1 MKLLFR
7 HRWLSGLAITLFSG
21 LLMLLLGGQ
30 VDLYLL
36 ALIFVLA
43 AAACSYPAF
52 LERSWQSRHL
62 PQDAVHVSADR
73 IRKGNEYDLYS
84 LFEMPAVY
92 DQIRNRYAL
101 KSGDPGAP
109 GLFLYFYL
117 PSWLYDIRSL
127 GPETVYKRL
136 AEKLKADLQDPSE
149 PDLIAQRSL
158 PLALG
163 FRFLSKNAY
172 PHHEMSRWISIV
184 RTLYF
189 RENTWVRGVLQ
200 SPRRQ
205 FRIHAPEDNEWR
217 TFLPFLEDTR
227 LLAGGETPSHDFRGN
242 GHRRLTLQEAERIG
256 AERVEYPE
264 RIPFGSLLTY
274 AKKGEISLEQYPEA
288 TDKLYIDRVNVLVNG
303 SEHRRE
309 ILQQL
314 RQAMNRELT
323 DEDFYPLFNYGQKLR
338 GYLPGGKA
346 ASDYVSSRGN
356 FALYYDA
363 DRGWTLLKLE
373 PGLVLKMQDAY
384 WDRGAADVAGAR
396 ALTTSRATLTSGAP
410 DSLLQFQVST
420 GTPTRGRIYVA
431 DSMIEQKLRDFAA
444 GHGYRILQPVG
455 SGAEGCSFLAEKDGL
470 RFYLKNPDG
479 QLAQEEIET
488 VGALKSKGLIPASI
502 QAFAEDRILVSQEF
516 PPVPRSGNAAKTA
529 ASLVFSYVKRVYET
543 GYLSLDL
550 TPEHIRMDPQERRF
564 FLIDFSGYARAAE
577 FASRPGELL
586 ADRKKIEYHTP
597 EETLEKYPDAERLQV
612 FLLGLLLHQVLS
624 EDGGLP
630 PALRALSEGA
640 EAYQS
645 QLTKDLEKF
654 SQHVSMQLA
663 GMLAFEPLKRASFA
677 ELQDGW
683 KCSAEEEEEF
693 WRRVKE

>member
-1 MKLLFR
+1 MF
-7 HRWLSGLAITLFSG
+7 SGLAHAFAGRT
-21 LLMLLLGGQ
+21 GGP
-30 VDLYLL
+30 L
-36 ALIFVLA
+36 
-43 AAACSYPAF
+43 PARFDICAGRRRHVRILSF

-62 PQDAVHVSADR
+62 PQDAIHVSADR

-127 GPETVYKRL
+127 GPDTVYKRI

-338 GYLPGGKA
+338 GYLPARQGRVRLREQPRKLRVVLRCGSRLDA
-346 ASDYVSSRGN
+346 AETRTGTRAEDAGCLLGPRRRRCRG
-356 FALYYDA
+356 
-363 DRGWTLLKLE
+363 
-373 PGLVLKMQDAY
+373 
-384 WDRGAADVAGAR
+384 R
-396 ALTTSRATLTSGAP
+396 ALR
-410 DSLLQFQVST
+410 
-420 GTPTRGRIYVA
+420 
-431 DSMIEQKLRDFAA
+431 
-444 GHGYRILQPVG
+444 
-455 SGAEGCSFLAEKDGL
+455 
-470 RFYLKNPDG
+470 
-479 QLAQEEIET
+479 
-488 VGALKSKGLIPASI
+488 
-502 QAFAEDRILVSQEF
+502 
-516 PPVPRSGNAAKTA
+516 
-529 ASLVFSYVKRVYET
+529 
-543 GYLSLDL
+543 
-550 TPEHIRMDPQERRF
+550 
-564 FLIDFSGYARAAE
+564 
-577 FASRPGELL
+577 
-586 ADRKKIEYHTP
+586 
-597 EETLEKYPDAERLQV
+597 
-612 FLLGLLLHQVLS
+612 
-624 EDGGLP
+624 
-630 PALRALSEGA
+630 
-640 EAYQS
+640 
-645 QLTKDLEKF
+645 
-654 SQHVSMQLA
+654 
-663 GMLAFEPLKRASFA
+663 
-677 ELQDGW
+677 
-683 KCSAEEEEEF
+683 
-693 WRRVKE
+693 